1 MKYFNLLNLTFVYL
15 FIFALISVRKKI
27 GGGFEPRLGGKQ
39 IRDLPLSYKVVCDTS
54 LCLLTYTNNSSPIK
68 KKDASGIRT
77 QEARV
82 RLRRLTTTLQPC
94 WWFRMAL
101 NIYDSL
107 FHIQSDGTSKP
118 RGSTGLVKLL
128 LRDHVARAQ
137 LVSPSFFLFNL

>member
-68 KKDASGIRT
+68 KRMQVGFEPRRRGWDCDALP
-77 QEARV
+77 
-82 RLRRLTTTLQPC
+82 LRC
-94 WWFRMAL
+94 
-101 NIYDSL
+101 S
-107 FHIQSDGTSKP
+107 
-118 RGSTGLVKLL
+118 
-128 LRDHVARAQ
+128 HVGD
-137 LVSPSFFLFNL
+137 LEWH